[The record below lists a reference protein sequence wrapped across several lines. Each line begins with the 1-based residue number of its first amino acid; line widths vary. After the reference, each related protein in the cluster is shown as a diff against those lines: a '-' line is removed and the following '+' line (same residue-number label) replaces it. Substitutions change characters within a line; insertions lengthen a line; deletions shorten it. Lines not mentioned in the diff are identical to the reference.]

1 MSFSLTDHF
10 VSVSEFSQGKANR
23 IFNDV
28 ATNNQEY
35 VVVKNN
41 KPTAVVLSVE
51 EYQKL
56 NDRLKRLEAYAEQM
70 DMMEKNKNV

>member
-1 MSFSLTDHF
+1 MNISLVNNF
-10 VSVSEFSQGKANR
+10 VSVSEFSQGKANK

-28 ATNNQEY
+28 YNNNQEY

-51 EYQKL
+51 EFEKM
-56 NDRLKRLEAYAEQM
+56 NKKIERLEAFAEKM
-70 DMMEKNKNV
+70 GKE

>member
-28 ATNNQEY
+28 ANNNQEY

-41 KPTAVVLSVE
+41 KPIAVVLPVE

-56 NDRLKRLEAYAEQM
+56 NDRLKRLEAYVEQM
-70 DMMEKNKNV
+70 DKMEKK

>member
-28 ATNNQEY
+28 ANNNQEY

-56 NDRLKRLEAYAEQM
+56 NDRLKRLEAYVGKM
-70 DMMEKNKNV
+70 DEMGKK

>member
-1 MSFSLTDHF
+1 MSISLVNNF

-28 ATNNQEY
+28 ANNNQEY

-41 KPTAVVLSVE
+41 KPTAVVISVE

-56 NDRLKRLEAYAEQM
+56 NDRLKRLEAYAEKMGRQE
-70 DMMEKNKNV
+70 EK

>member
-28 ATNNQEY
+28 ANNNQEY

-56 NDRLKRLEAYAEQM
+56 NDRLKRLEAYAEKM
-70 DMMEKNKNV
+70 DKMEKK

>member
-10 VSVSEFSQGKANR
+10 VSVSEFSQRKANR

-28 ATNNQEY
+28 ANNNQEY

-51 EYQKL
+51 KYQKL
-56 NDRLKRLEAYAEQM
+56 NDRLKRLEAYVEQM
-70 DMMEKNKNV
+70 DKLKKK

>member
-1 MSFSLTDHF
+1 MSFSLVDHF

-28 ATNNQEY
+28 ANNNQEY

-56 NDRLKRLEAYAEQM
+56 NDRLKRLEAYVEQM
-70 DMMEKNKNV
+70 DKMEKK

>member
-1 MSFSLTDHF
+1 MSIDLVNNF

-28 ATNNQEY
+28 AANHQEY

-41 KPTAVVLSVE
+41 KPTAVVISVE
-51 EYQKL
+51 EYQKM
-56 NDRLKRLEAYAEQM
+56 NDRIKRLEAYAEK
-70 DMMEKNKNV
+70 MEKMESKK